1 MRRLQPFLRDTQR
14 ILDDYS
20 LFLATFVE
28 AVPPQHAIDGQVSRL
43 RSYAE
48 NFTLF
53 EATAARFVA
62 GSPSRDPLK
71 PAKPPEPSEAAKP
84 RDRAQRAATNLRSIG
99 S

>member
-1 MRRLQPFLRDTQR
+1 MRRLQPFLRETQR

-28 AVPPQHAIDGQVSRL
+28 AVPPHEAIDGQVRRL

-48 NFTLF
+48 NFTSF
-53 EATAARFVA
+53 EVTASEVRRRVA
-62 GSPSRDPLK
+62 VPRPV
-71 PAKPPEPSEAAKP
+71 EAAKP
-84 RDRAQRAATNLRSIG
+84 RATGPARAINLRSIG